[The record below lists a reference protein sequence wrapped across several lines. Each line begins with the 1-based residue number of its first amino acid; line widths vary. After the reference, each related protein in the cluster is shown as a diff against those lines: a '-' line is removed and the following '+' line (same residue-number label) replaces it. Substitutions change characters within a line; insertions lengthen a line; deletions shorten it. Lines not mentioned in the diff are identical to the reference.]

1 MVSDE
6 SHEPLDLGDLSSVAI
21 EAAERAASVL
31 LTRFRPPAGA
41 SLELNYK
48 GPGDIVTDADF
59 AADRAIA
66 EVLEAR
72 NAPGNILSEE
82 STTNKGASR
91 LTWLIDPL
99 CGTRPFSTGLPHWG
113 VNVALR
119 VGTALEIGVVALP
132 PSNEL
137 LSAVRGR
144 GAFVNGKKLE
154 SQEPPGDPR
163 NVGVSFEA
171 DGRLL
176 TPAKQ
181 ALCEVVERLYCFAS
195 AAYPMGQ
202 VLLGRLHAAVFNEF
216 NVHTAAAVV
225 IARELGIQVTDEA
238 GNDVKWGS
246 DAPSKYLVM
255 AWPRTHEALIDGL
268 RRSGI

>member
-1 MVSDE
+1 MDCGNPDE
-6 SHEPLDLGDLSSVAI
+6 AFDLAELSGIAI
-21 EAAERAASVL
+21 EAAERASSTL
-31 LTRFRPPAGA
+31 LTRFRPPAG
-41 SLELNYK
+41 SPLELNYK

-59 AADRAIA
+59 ASDRAIA
-66 EVLEAR
+66 EVLEER

-82 STTNKGASR
+82 SSTDKGDRR

-113 VNVALR
+113 VNVALSI
-119 VGTALEIGVVALP
+119 GTNLEIGVVALP
-132 PSNEL
+132 PANEL
-137 LSAVRGR
+137 LSAVRGQ
-144 GAFVNGKKLE
+144 GAYVNSNKLE
-154 SQEPPGDPR
+154 SQEPSGDPR
-163 NVGVSFEA
+163 NIGISFEA

-181 ALCEVVERLYCFAS
+181 ALSDVVERLYCFAS

-202 VLLGRLHAAVFNEF
+202 VLMGRLHGAVFNEL

-225 IARELGIQVTDEA
+225 IARELGIRVTDEA
-238 GNDVKWGS
+238 GNDLTWGS
-246 DAPSKYLVM
+246 DAPFKYLVM

-268 RRSGI
+268 RRGRV